1 MGKLKELLE
10 KLKWSHVA
18 IAVALSAGYAYFMLD
33 QTEIETRTQGI
44 EIAQNEIANL
54 QKKIQEA
61 KEFEKEFE
69 DKKRNYAELVKELQ
83 KIQGALPKQF
93 DMAELLSDFLGKAK
107 EIELDITSIKPDTNE
122 ATNELYNS
130 LGFSIEAKGTFHQL
144 FIFLDSLANMK
155 RLVSVE
161 AASFERDS
169 GKIVVLGG
177 PEGVFAQTKM
187 SGGMTAYP
195 GLRSTIK
202 LVTYRYRGGGAGQG
216 GGR

>member
-1 MGKLKELLE
+1 MGRLKELLE

-44 EIAQNEIANL
+44 DIAQNEIANL
-54 QKKIQEA
+54 QRKIQEA

-69 DKKRNYAELVKELQ
+69 EKKRNYGELVKELQ

-93 DMAELLSDFLGKAK
+93 DMAELLADFLGKAK
-107 EIELDITSIKPDTNE
+107 EIELEITSIKPDSNE
-122 ATNELYNS
+122 TTNELYNS
-130 LGFSIEAKGTFHQL
+130 LGFSIEAKGTFHQI
-144 FIFLDSLANMK
+144 FIFLDALANMK

-161 AASFERDS
+161 AISIERDS
-169 GKIVVLGG
+169 NKIIMLGG
-177 PEGVFAQTKM
+177 PEGVFAQTRM
-187 SGGMTAYP
+187 TGGLTAYS

-202 LVTYRYRGGGAGQG
+202 LVTYRYRGGGSGQG
-216 GGR
+216 GGK